1 MLLLLRR
8 HSGFGNGFRHIGSA
22 LASSIPTYSGTNL
35 KQLFLNIFL
44 ALLILICSQAIA
56 DNSSVKLSTGAE
68 YITGNYGGTESID
81 QLYIPV
87 TMRYSIDRYSY
98 RLTIPYITINAPSD
112 TILSDGT
119 VIPGTG
125 DLTTE
130 SGMGDIIVAATY
142 RDLLNTEISSNTAID
157 VTARIKFGTASTD
170 KNLGSGEDDITLQ
183 ADVYRFFQRTTL
195 FGTLGYKFRG
205 DPPGIDLDNSLI
217 VFIGGSQRLT
227 PEYKFSMD
235 LYYQQPSISGLD
247 DQLELSESLGYWL
260 SRNRYIR
267 GYLIQ
272 GLSDASPD
280 WGAGFYITFIL

>member
-1 MLLLLRR
+1 MLTPLRR
-8 HSGFGNGFRHIGSA
+8 HSGFSKAFLRHA
-22 LASSIPTYSGTNL
+22 LANTSDPVARFATDHR
-35 KQLFLNIFL
+35 QLSLYTFLT
-44 ALLILICSQAIA
+44 LLTLICSQAIA

-68 YITGNYGGTESID
+68 YITGNYGGTKSID

-98 RLTIPYITINAPSD
+98 RLTIPYTTVNAPSD

-119 VIPGTG
+119 VIPGSG

-130 SGMGDIIVAATY
+130 SGIGDVIVAATY
-142 RDLLNTEISSNTAID
+142 RDLLDTETTSDLAID
-157 VTARIKFGTASTD
+157 LTARIKFGTASTD
-170 KNLGSGEDDITLQ
+170 KNLGSGEDDYTLQ
-183 ADVYRFFQRTTL
+183 ADVYRFFDRTTL
-195 FGTLGYKFRG
+195 FGTLGYKLRG

-217 VFIGGSQRLT
+217 LFIGGNHRLT
-227 PEYKFSMD
+227 PDYKFGMD
-235 LYYQQPSISGLD
+235 LYYQQSSISGLD
-247 DQLELSESLGYWL
+247 DQMELSESLGYWI
-260 SRNRYIR
+260 SRTRYLR